1 MKIIDKLLERQTF
14 SFEIFPP
21 KGELP
26 LENAYEV
33 ASEMAADRPDWISVT
48 YSAGGSGNSANTV
61 PIAASIER
69 DLCVTALA
77 HLTCLGSTCADVDAY
92 VDSLERAGVDNVLA
106 LRGDRAPGR
115 EARDFVHAS
124 DLIAYLRHRGVDLCI
139 GAACYPEGH
148 VESPT
153 EEESFRSLYLKQEA
167 GADYLVSQLFFDNED
182 FYRFREKCLRHRVR
196 LPIVAGIMPFTSV
209 KQIQRMAFTCG
220 ASIPAKV
227 VKRLVL
233 AGDDPADQARAGLEY
248 ACEQLVDLAANGV
261 DGLHVYSMNKPSVA
275 HAAREALVG
284 CGYLGA

>member
-1 MKIIDKLLERQTF
+1 MRIIDKLSTRQTF

-26 LENAYEV
+26 LETAYEV
-33 ASEMAADRPDWISVT
+33 ASEMAQDRPDWISVT

-69 DLCVTALA
+69 DLGVTALA
-77 HLTCLGSTCADVDAY
+77 HLTCLGSTSDDVDAY
-92 VDSLERAGVDNVLA
+92 VDSLKDARIENVLA

-115 EARDFVHAS
+115 EARDFGHAS
-124 DLIAYLRHRGVDLCI
+124 DRIAYLRDRGSDLCI

-153 EEESFRSLYLKQEA
+153 EEESFCSLYLKQEA

-233 AGDDPADQARAGLEY
+233 AGDDPADQARAGVEY
-248 ACEQLVDLAANGV
+248 ACEQLADLAANGV

-275 HAAREALVG
+275 HAAREALLA
-284 CGYLGA
+284 CGYLEA

>member
-1 MKIIDKLLERQTF
+1 MRIADKLAARQTF

-21 KGELP
+21 KGDLP
-26 LENAYEV
+26 LACAYEV
-33 ASEMAADRPDWISVT
+33 AREMASDGPDWISVT

-61 PIAASIER
+61 PIAAQVER
-69 DLCVTALA
+69 DLGVTALA
-77 HLTCLGSTCADVDAY
+77 HLTCLGATRSDVDSY
-92 VDSLERAGVDNVLA
+92 VGALAGAGVENVLA
-106 LRGDRAPGR
+106 LRGDRMPGR
-115 EARDFVHAS
+115 EPVDFEHAS
-124 DLIAYLRHRGVDLCI
+124 DLIAHLRASGAGLCI

-148 VESPT
+148 VESASV
-153 EEESFRSLYLKQEA
+153 EESFRSLYLKQEA

-182 FYRFREKCLRHRVR
+182 FYRFREGCLRHRVR

-209 KQIQRMAFTCG
+209 RQIQRMAFTCG

-233 AGDDPADQARAGLEY
+233 AGDDPADQARAGVEY
-248 ACEQLVDLAANGV
+248 ACEQLEDLAANGV

-275 HAAREALVG
+275 HAAHDALAA